1 MARKGGGSTKKGHA
15 WAGRQSPKLQDIKF
29 PKYFKTDAVKRY
41 ANHSPND
48 LLIEFDEIEPDMPEK
63 RLMFAMLKSAI
74 KEYLAVPKC
83 RWRDHLTMIYEL
95 PRKNNKRTRLMGEL
109 LNSRR
114 AYRWLHSISNE
125 PFSYRWIASELS
137 LPWSLP
143 ALVDSLVI
151 DAE

>member
-1 MARKGGGSTKKGHA
+1 
-15 WAGRQSPKLQDIKF
+15 
-29 PKYFKTDAVKRY
+29 
-41 ANHSPND
+41 
-48 LLIEFDEIEPDMPEK
+48 MPEK

-151 DAE
+151 DAVKRYANHSPNDLLIEFDEIEPDMPEKRLMFAFTLETP